1 MLETMDILLLILLIL
16 TAGLAGYVLWE
27 QMKLKKKYGQ
37 FLEGAEAQK
46 VEDLIKDYSS
56 DVQKSLSQIDELA
69 GFVAKLHK
77 TQQFAISKVGL
88 VRFNPFGDTGG
99 DHSFSIAILDHMN
112 NGVIISAVHA
122 RSGTR
127 VYAKDIVEGKSSHNL
142 SKEESKALLEASS
155 QKSK

>member
-1 MLETMDILLLILLIL
+1 MEILLIIL
-16 TAGLAGYVLWE
+16 FLISAGLAGYTLWE
-27 QMKLKKKYGQ
+27 QISLKKKYGQ
-37 FLEGAEAQK
+37 FLAGAEAKQ
-46 VEDLIKDYSS
+46 VEEQIKSYSG
-56 DVQKSLSQIDELA
+56 DVDKALSQIDELA

-99 DHSFSIAILDHMN
+99 DHSFSIALLDHMN
-112 NGVIISAVHA
+112 NGVILSAVHA

-127 VYAKDIVEGKSSHNL
+127 VYAKDIIEGKSSHNL
-142 SKEESKALLEASS
+142 SKEEAKALEDASG